1 MDILVTTVQVPFIRG
16 GAEIH
21 AESLVQALRNHG
33 HSAEIVA
40 LPFEAHPP
48 QRMLDLMFIF
58 RLLDFSTFSGR
69 NIDLIIPLKFPAY
82 FNSHPNQVAWLLH
95 QHRDVYDL
103 WEQKF
108 GGLVHNSDAVQFRE
122 TIING
127 DTKAL
132 GECRQIFS
140 NSQNVANR
148 LKKFNGLDS
157 IPLYHPPKN
166 ADTFTCEEAQGYFF
180 FPSRLNL
187 VKRQHLVLEAIS
199 KTRNPVKVVFAGS
212 SDNGLYENELK
223 QIAEKLDITHRAIF
237 VGQISEAE
245 KIKYYAES
253 MGVIYPPL
261 DEDYGYV
268 TLEGMLSS
276 KPIITCTD
284 SGGPLEFITD
294 QETGVVTKPDS
305 FALAR
310 AMDQLWENHRLA
322 SHLGKNARKH
332 YQELDITWTNVVNKL
347 TNC

>member
-1 MDILVTTVQVPFIRG
+1 MNILVVTTQAPFIRG

-21 AESLVQALRNHG
+21 AESLVTALQDHG

-40 LPFEAHPP
+40 IPFEAYPP
-48 QRMLDLMFIF
+48 QRILDTMFAF
-58 RLLDFSTFSGR
+58 RLLDLSNVSGR
-69 NIDLIIPLKFPAY
+69 SIDLIIPLKFPAY
-82 FNSHPNQVAWLLH
+82 FNDHPNKVVWLLH
-95 QHRDVYDL
+95 QHRELYDL
-103 WEQKF
+103 WGKKF
-108 GGLVHNSDAVQFRE
+108 VGLMNDPDAWQFRQ

-132 GECRQIFS
+132 KECRHIFS

-157 IPLYHPPKN
+157 TPLYHPPKN
-166 ADTFTCEEAQGYFF
+166 ADKFHCGNPQGYFF

-187 VKRQHLVLEAIS
+187 VKRQWLVLEAIAH
-199 KTRNPVKVVFAGS
+199 TRNPVKVLFAGS
-212 SDNGLYENELK
+212 SDNGLYEDELK
-223 QIAEKLDITHRAIF
+223 QMCEKLKINDRAIF

-253 MGVIYPPL
+253 IAVIYPPL

-268 TLEGMLSS
+268 TLEAMLSS
-276 KPIITCTD
+276 KSVITCSD

-294 QETGVVTKPDS
+294 QETGVITESNAV
-305 FALAR
+305 ALAQG
-310 AMDQLWENHRLA
+310 MDQLWENHRLA

-332 YQELDITWTNVVNKL
+332 YQELDITWTHVVDKL
-347 TNC
+347 INS